1 MNNTTR
7 TAWTI
12 TGFALLL
19 NVSTA
24 LADEAPGRAYVADR
38 WYVDSPSEVTTTPPT
53 ERSTAHVIDRWYLEA
68 ESPTTTAPPI
78 APIRINVADRWYLDS
93 DHSN

>member
-7 TAWTI
+7 TGWTV
-12 TGFALLL
+12 TGLALLL

-24 LADEAPGRAYVADR
+24 LADEAPGRSADR
-38 WYVDSPSEVTTTPPT
+38 WYLDSPSEVTTTPPT
-53 ERSTAHVIDRWYLEA
+53 DRSTAHVADRWYLEA
-68 ESPTTTAPPI
+68 ESATTTAPPT

-93 DHSN
+93 DDSD